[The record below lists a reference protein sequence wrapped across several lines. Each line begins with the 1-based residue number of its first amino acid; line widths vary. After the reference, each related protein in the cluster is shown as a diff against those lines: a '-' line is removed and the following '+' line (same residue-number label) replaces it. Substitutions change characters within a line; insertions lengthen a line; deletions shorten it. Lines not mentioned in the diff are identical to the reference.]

1 MRTEV
6 QLHYNIASQ
15 RECCKRGQK
24 WWRSGR
30 LGSGEDDFW
39 QLRNGLGTWDGKSV
53 AQIVPKC
60 DFELGAGL
68 GEAEEGVAAV
78 PAEITA
84 RAAAELSPGDVAA
97 DVVFRSVSVQGD
109 FGSIEHHQ
117 QFGLVG
123 VEPREQAVESDET
136 GLACEDV
143 VEPRPQHSLALFGR
157 GATIGLEISV
167 ELPDQLADGGLSGAV
182 VAGEG
187 VEFVNQSLGMNPAQA
202 V

>member
-1 MRTEV
+1 MAAAEWHGH
-6 QLHYNIASQ
+6 L
-15 RECCKRGQK
+15 
-24 WWRSGR
+24 GR
-30 LGSGEDDFW
+30 QVGRPGS
-39 QLRNGLGTWDGKSV
+39 
-53 AQIVPKC
+53 PKC

-78 PAEITA
+78 PAKITA

-123 VEPREQAVESDET
+123 VEPREQAVEGDEA
-136 GLACEDV
+136 GLAREDV
-143 VEPRPQHSLALFGR
+143 VEPRPQRSLALFGG

-182 VAGEG
+182 VVGEG